1 MISFSAIEAIQDIPI
16 EQVIGRYLDLK
27 RAGSSLKAYCPFH
40 EEKTASFSVNP
51 AKGIWKCFGCGQS
64 GDAIEFVKN
73 YEHLSFQDA
82 CKSIAAAHNIT
93 IQEEQNGRTY
103 QPTNEE
109 ECMLTLMQQAFG
121 VYRKALNASIEKYLI
136 EERKLKPDTIIDW
149 GLCACPDWNVFTDTN
164 IDPHHL
170 AHAEAVGLVRTKN
183 GRTFDYFHHRIL
195 IPIHDHIGRVVGFG
209 GRILENGEPKYL
221 NSPDSPIYKK
231 SEILFGFHRARKN
244 FKRQGLAVL
253 VEGYFDA
260 IKLHQEGWDNTV
272 ATCGTSLSEL
282 QAKILRHYTDTVLI
296 LRDGDSAGRAAMER
310 DIAILATQQ
319 MNVLI
324 AQLPPN
330 EDPDTLFDQKSKA
343 LNVLYNY
350 EDGVE
355 YLCTQYLMRGKSSV
369 AELAQGIE
377 KVVTMLASLESQ
389 IRVDQYI
396 NTLAHR
402 CKIRASDI
410 KKPLDKF
417 LKSAQKREREQLGS
431 ISGDLPNWVDRRKLD
446 DEGFVQ
452 LSKTLDHFR
461 PGIYFK
467 LENGGG
473 VYRTT
478 NFTLKPLYH
487 IYEQSNN
494 RRLVEVSNGNRTAVV
509 EIPSEALVSQTA
521 FEAELLRKGNFRTD
535 YQFTRKHFKQI
546 IGWLSDNMPL
556 AFELKTL
563 GWQPEGFFAY
573 SDCVWFNGD
582 VLKYDP
588 LGMVMIE
595 DRYYLSLGKSQ
606 VYAEDRYTDNP
617 YENDLYL
624 SYRSSPINFEQ
635 WANLFYVVYAQNAMN
650 GIAYAFLTLFKDIV
664 TRFAK
669 MPHLYCYGPKGS
681 GKSDMAE
688 SITRLFFS
696 GKNAEGHLIKGY
708 NLNPGQGTQFSL
720 FNRVERFRNCPI
732 LLNEFDENNIE
743 PWQFG
748 TIKAAY
754 DGEGREVGDG
764 DTGKKRKTKIQKVQG
779 CLIIVGQYISVKD
792 DGSVMSRAISCQFS
806 LERIK
811 ELTPAQVEA
820 HRKLKEFEETGIS
833 SLLVELL
840 GLRQEVSKKLPETY
854 RAQHARLME
863 ATRKAGHRVEER
875 LLNNYSLALAAI
887 KLLEEFVKL
896 PSSHEAFFNQTVEQV
911 IAHNQLLVDNSAVH
925 QFWKAVEFLFD
936 NGTIYDR
943 DLMIRTE
950 CSINLKIG
958 GAVKAEKF
966 QVPTKVLY
974 VRFSNVYAAYSK
986 FQRERS
992 GKPAL
997 PEDALLLY
1005 IKEQPYFMGLV
1016 PYVNF
1021 SDKRTSAYAFNYD
1034 KMEAVGIVL
1043 EKTIF

>member
-1 MISFSAIEAIQDIPI
+1 MISLSTIEAIQDIPI

-40 EEKTASFSVNP
+40 EEKTPSFSVNP

-64 GDAIEFVKN
+64 GDAIEFVRN

-93 IQEEQNGRTY
+93 IQEEQDGRTY
-103 QPTNEE
+103 HPTNEE
-109 ECMLTLMQQAFG
+109 ECMLALMQQAFG

-136 EERKLKPDTIIDW
+136 EERKLKPETIVEW
-149 GLCACPDWNVFTDTN
+149 GLCACPDWNVFSSVV
-164 IDPHHL
+164 DPDQL
-170 AHAEAVGLVRTKN
+170 AHAEAVGLLQTKN
-183 GRTFDYFHHRIL
+183 GSTFDYFHHRIL
-195 IPIHDHIGRVVGFG
+195 IPIHDQVGRLVGFG
-209 GRILENGEPKYL
+209 GRILGKGEPKYL

-231 SEILFGFHRARKN
+231 SNILFGLHHARKN
-244 FKRQGLAVL
+244 FKEHRKALL
-253 VEGYFDA
+253 VEGYFDV
-260 IKLHQEGWDNTV
+260 IKLHQEGWTNAI
-272 ATCGTSLSEL
+272 ATCGTTLSEK
-282 QAKILRHYTDTVLI
+282 QAELLRRYTDTVLI
-296 LRDGDSAGRAAMER
+296 ARDGDSAGLQAVER
-310 DIAILATQQ
+310 DIWVLAKQQFNILVAK
-319 MNVLI
+319 
-324 AQLPPN
+324 LPSD
-330 EDPDTLFDQKSKA
+330 EDPDSLCDQKMKASKI
-343 LNVLYNY
+343 LSDH
-350 EDGVE
+350 EDGIE
-355 YLCTQYLMRGKSSV
+355 YLCTQYLQQEGSSV
-369 AELAQGIE
+369 AELASKIE
-377 KVVTMLASLESQ
+377 KTVHLLSLIKNQ
-389 IRVDQYI
+389 FRIDQYVSV
-396 NTLAHR
+396 LAKR
-402 CKIRASDI
+402 CKIRVADI
-410 KKPLDKF
+410 RKPLDKI
-417 LKSAQKREREQLGS
+417 LKKIEKQKSEEQNSLSSA
-431 ISGDLPNWVDRRKLD
+431 LPKWVDRQKLED
-446 DEGFVQ
+446 DGFVQ
-452 LSKTLDHFR
+452 LPETTGNDG
-461 PGIYFK
+461 PGIYFRSD
-467 LENGGG
+467 NG
-473 VYRTT
+473 VFRVT
-478 NFTLKPLYH
+478 NFTIKPLYH

-494 RRLVEVSNGNRTAVV
+494 RRLVEVNNGRRTAVV
-509 EIPSEALVSQTA
+509 EMPSEAFISQTA

-573 SDCVWFNGD
+573 SDCVWFNGEI
-582 VLKYDP
+582 LEYDT

-595 DRYYLSLGKSQ
+595 DRHYLSLGKSQ

-635 WANLFYVVYAQNAMN
+635 WANVFYVVYAQNAMY

-792 DGSVMSRAISCQFS
+792 DGSVMSRAISCQFG
-806 LERIK
+806 LERIR

-820 HRKLKEFEETGIS
+820 HRKLKELEETGIS

-840 GLRQEVSKKLPETY
+840 GLRQDVSKKLPETY
-854 RAQHARLME
+854 RDQHARLME

-887 KLLEEFVKL
+887 KLLEEFVTL

-911 IAHNQLLVDNSAVH
+911 IAHNQFLIDNSAVH

-936 NGTIYDR
+936 SGTIYDR